1 MKKKSSFFYLISL
14 KLGEKTN
21 TYFMKAV
28 KKTAKEKPMRKNE
41 ILTVDVSNYG
51 QPNSAWR
58 VSLERSRNVKYVASV
73 KNGKINKVYTVE
85 NAKKREDGR
94 VNFKLVTA
102 SDDVQKKY
110 KNFDVSRGK
119 GSQNPCRYYKAI

>member
-1 MKKKSSFFYLISL
+1 MRLYKGMMKSLI
-14 KLGEKTN
+14 
-21 TYFMKAV
+21 
-28 KKTAKEKPMRKNE
+28 TAKEKPMRKNE

-58 VSLERSRNVKYVASV
+58 VSLERSRKVKYVASV

-110 KNFDVSRGK
+110 KNFDVSRRQGQ
-119 GSQNPCRYYKAI
+119 QNPCRYYKAL

>member
-1 MKKKSSFFYLISL
+1 MNINIYESS
-14 KLGEKTN
+14 
-21 TYFMKAV
+21 
-28 KKTAKEKPMRKNE
+28 KKTAKEKQMRKNE

-85 NAKKREDGR
+85 NAKKREDGS
-94 VNFKLVTA
+94 VDSKLVTA
-102 SDDVQKKY
+102 SYDVQKKY
-110 KNFDVSRGK
+110 KNFDVSRDK

>member
-1 MKKKSSFFYLISL
+1 MLIEGRYMKSFIQSHLVRLYKGIMKSLI
-14 KLGEKTN
+14 
-21 TYFMKAV
+21 
-28 KKTAKEKPMRKNE
+28 TAKEKPMRKNE

-110 KNFDVSRGK
+110 KNFDVSRRQGQ
-119 GSQNPCRYYKAI
+119 QNPCRYYKAL

>member
-1 MKKKSSFFYLISL
+1 
-14 KLGEKTN
+14 
-21 TYFMKAV
+21 
-28 KKTAKEKPMRKNE
+28 MRKNE

-110 KNFDVSRGK
+110 KNFNLSKAK
-119 GSQNPCRYYKAI
+119 GSRNPCRYYKALQVIGKGGFKISRHNFFEEVKNLE

>member
-1 MKKKSSFFYLISL
+1 MIEGRYMKSFIQSHLVRLYKGIMKSLI
-14 KLGEKTN
+14 
-21 TYFMKAV
+21 
-28 KKTAKEKPMRKNE
+28 TAKEKPMRKNE

-58 VSLERSRNVKYVASV
+58 VSLERSRKVKYVASV

-110 KNFDVSRGK
+110 KNFDVSRRQGQ
-119 GSQNPCRYYKAI
+119 QNPCRYYKAL

>member
-1 MKKKSSFFYLISL
+1 
-14 KLGEKTN
+14 
-21 TYFMKAV
+21 MKAV
-28 KKTAKEKPMRKNE
+28 KETAKEKQMRKNE

-110 KNFDVSRGK
+110 KNFDVSRDK
-119 GSQNPCRYYKAI
+119 GSQNPCRYYKAL

>member
-1 MKKKSSFFYLISL
+1 MIEGRYMKSFIQSHLVRLYKGIMKSLI
-14 KLGEKTN
+14 
-21 TYFMKAV
+21 
-28 KKTAKEKPMRKNE
+28 TAKEKPMRKNE

-110 KNFDVSRGK
+110 KNFDVSRRQGQ
-119 GSQNPCRYYKAI
+119 QNPCRYYKAL